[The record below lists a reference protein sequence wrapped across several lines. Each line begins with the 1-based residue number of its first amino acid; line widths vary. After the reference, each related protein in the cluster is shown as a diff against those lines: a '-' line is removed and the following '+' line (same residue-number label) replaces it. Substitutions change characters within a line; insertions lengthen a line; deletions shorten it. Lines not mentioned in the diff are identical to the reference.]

1 MNTQTT
7 NLLNENRKELTNLYF
22 KGLEEKEAI
31 TKRLLIAKTP
41 DEQIL
46 KEYQKVSNLITA
58 IARVVYND

>member
-1 MNTQTT
+1 MNTEI
-7 NLLNENRKELTNLYF
+7 NLLNENRETLTSLYF

-31 TKRLLIAKTP
+31 TKRLLIAKNP

-46 KEYQKVSNLITA
+46 KEYQIVSNLITA